1 MAADMAHEEGSLPTS
16 DSEVDEE
23 LLSLPDPPKR
33 ERSWTVALLA
43 LTAAISLVM
52 AFSLRRD
59 VAYAFSDKLPRHL
72 GNLQS
77 LDVGTLRDNE
87 HVQGTA
93 MLGVAGAVRFERP
106 LTDMTY
112 RLLPVAGRTD
122 VWAEVRV
129 PAGSEN
135 GRYVPPTEVSGRIV
149 RFRHAGLR
157 HRGLHEPASRA
168 LGEVVSAD
176 AWLLVN
182 EETPQTARWAVF
194 LAAVCLMFAAWNAFT
209 IRKLLLRVRD

>member
-1 MAADMAHEEGSLPTS
+1 MAGEMTQEEGSLPTS
-16 DSEVDEE
+16 ETEVDEE
-23 LLSLPDPPKR
+23 LLSLPDPPKK

-43 LTAAISLVM
+43 LTATISLLM

-72 GNLQS
+72 GSLQA
-77 LDVGTLRDNE
+77 LDVSSLKDNE
-87 HVQGTA
+87 HVHGTA

-106 LTDMTY
+106 LTDTTY

-149 RFRHAGLR
+149 RFGHAGLR
-157 HRGLHEPASRA
+157 HRGLNEPASRA
-168 LGEVVSAD
+168 LGEGVSAD

-182 EETPQTARWAVF
+182 EETPATARWAVF
-194 LAAVCLMFAAWNAFT
+194 LTAVCLAFAAWNAYT
-209 IRKLLLRVRD
+209 IRKLLVRVRD